1 MVRCPTCRSE
11 ETCVRD
17 VRPTPDRTQL
27 RRRRE
32 CLRCGER
39 FTTHET
45 PDGQADDVEA
55 LKKIRQWLKALAGKV
70 HEIETRQR
78 GQRGP
83 EEG

>member
-1 MVRCPTCRSE
+1 MRCPKCRSQD
-11 ETCVRD
+11 TCVRD

-32 CLRCGER
+32 CLQCGER

-45 PDGQADDVEA
+45 PDAQGNDVEQ
-55 LKKIRQWLKALAGKV
+55 LGKIRKWLTALAGKV
-70 HEIETRQR
+70 HEIEKRQM
-78 GQRGP
+78 GQSGP

>member
-1 MVRCPTCRSE
+1 MKCPKCRSE

-32 CLRCGER
+32 CLQCGER

-45 PDGQADDVEA
+45 PDGQGDDVEQ
-55 LKKIRQWLKALAGKV
+55 LQKIRRWLMALAGKV
-70 HEIETRQR
+70 QDIEKRQL
-78 GQRGP
+78 GQSGLN